1 MKTSVTIPL
10 TTAEQDLFAD
20 HETHIAAGLESFVDV
35 GTRLLDI
42 AEKRLYRMT
51 HGSFEPYCKERW
63 SMSARRAYQL
73 CEASKV
79 VTASPETVKNFSQ
92 LNESQ
97 AHELSKVE
105 PAARVEVLEKAK
117 ATGKKLTAKVIKEVA
132 SAPTS
137 LPAEDECNPLEIPG
151 VTSGDDD
158 ADPWEKPHI
167 EADPIEPK
175 HCEPAVTE
183 YYNRLEAL
191 VTDALE
197 NATVKQLNS
206 MSVYAK
212 IIPKLIKDAIA
223 SRQ

>member
-1 MKTSVTIPL
+1 MNNTLEVITLEESQRLVALEKTIC
-10 TTAEQDLFAD
+10 
-20 HETHIAAGLESFVDV
+20 AGEKQWLDV
-35 GTRLLDI
+35 GLALTEIRDR
-42 AEKRLYRMT
+42 RLYRAVAAT
-51 HGSFEPYCKERW
+51 FKDYCKCVWNW
-63 SMSARRAYQL
+63 SDQRAYQL
-73 CEASKV
+73 IAATAENSTSGLGFKTERAARAAIKSRK
-79 VTASPETVKNFSQ
+79 VTA
-92 LNESQ
+92 
-97 AHELSKVE
+97 
-105 PAARVEVLEKAK
+105 AA
-117 ATGKKLTAKVIKEVA
+117 A

-137 LPAEDECNPLEIPG
+137 PPADDECNPLEIPG